1 MRPDNCE
8 VTVDREG
15 FFEVELAVMDAIT
28 SMCPLDDPDW
38 PYLQVTIN
46 LSPRQAQSLLRELAR
61 EVTLAT
67 EVTALDHVAVKAR
80 AEEGSGW
87 AEEAKP

>member
-8 VTVDREG
+8 VTVDQDG
-15 FFEVELAVMDAIT
+15 WFEVELAVNNAMLG
-28 SMCPLDDPDW
+28 MCAMDDPDW
-38 PYLQVTIN
+38 PYLQLTVN

-67 EVTALDHVAVKAR
+67 EVTSLDQE
-80 AEEGSGW
+80 AER
-87 AEEAKP
+87 

>member
-8 VTVDREG
+8 VTVDQDG
-15 FFEVELAVMDAIT
+15 WFEVELAVNNAMLG
-28 SMCPLDDPDW
+28 MCAMDDPDW
-38 PYLQVTIN
+38 PYLQLTVN

-67 EVTALDHVAVKAR
+67 EVTSLDHVAT
-80 AEEGSGW
+80 
-87 AEEAKP
+87 EEAER

>member
-8 VTVDREG
+8 VTVDQDG
-15 FFEVELAVMDAIT
+15 WFEVELAVNDAVLG
-28 SMCPLDDPDW
+28 MCAMDDPDW
-38 PYLQVTIN
+38 PYLQLTVN

-67 EVTALDHVAVKAR
+67 EVTSLDHVATK
-80 AEEGSGW
+80 E
-87 AEEAKP
+87 KPDRRKET

>member
-8 VTVDREG
+8 VTVDQDG
-15 FFEVELAVMDAIT
+15 WFEVELAVNDAMLG
-28 SMCPLDDPDW
+28 MCAMDDPDW
-38 PYLQVTIN
+38 PYLQLTVN

-67 EVTALDHVAVKAR
+67 EVTSLDHVATK
-80 AEEGSGW
+80 
-87 AEEAKP
+87 EAHDD

>member
-15 FFEVELAVMDAIT
+15 WYEVELSVCDVNAG
-28 SMCPLDDPDW
+28 MCPMDDPDW

-67 EVTALDHVAVKAR
+67 EVTTLDHVAVKAR
-80 AEEGSGW
+80 AEEGS
-87 AEEAKP
+87 EK

>member
-15 FFEVELAVMDAIT
+15 WFEVELAVNNAMLG
-28 SMCPLDDPDW
+28 MCAMDDPDW
-38 PYLQVTIN
+38 PYLQLTVN

-67 EVTALDHVAVKAR
+67 EVTSLDQE
-80 AEEGSGW
+80 AER
-87 AEEAKP
+87 

>member
-8 VTVDREG
+8 VTVDQDG
-15 FFEVELAVMDAIT
+15 WFEVELAVNNAMLGKCAMDDA
-28 SMCPLDDPDW
+28 DW
-38 PYLQVTIN
+38 PYLQLTVN

-67 EVTALDHVAVKAR
+67 EVTSLDHVATKEAAR
-80 AEEGSGW
+80 
-87 AEEAKP
+87 

>member
-8 VTVDREG
+8 VTVDQDG
-15 FFEVELAVMDAIT
+15 WFEVELAVNNAMLG
-28 SMCPLDDPDW
+28 MCPMDDADW
-38 PYLQVTIN
+38 PYLQLTVS

-67 EVTALDHVAVKAR
+67 EATSLDHVATKE
-80 AEEGSGW
+80 AER
-87 AEEAKP
+87 

>member
-8 VTVDREG
+8 VTVDQDG
-15 FFEVELAVMDAIT
+15 WFEVELAVNNAMLG
-28 SMCPLDDPDW
+28 MCAMDDPDW
-38 PYLQVTIN
+38 PYLQLTVN

-67 EVTALDHVAVKAR
+67 EVTSLDHVATKE
-80 AEEGSGW
+80 AER
-87 AEEAKP
+87 